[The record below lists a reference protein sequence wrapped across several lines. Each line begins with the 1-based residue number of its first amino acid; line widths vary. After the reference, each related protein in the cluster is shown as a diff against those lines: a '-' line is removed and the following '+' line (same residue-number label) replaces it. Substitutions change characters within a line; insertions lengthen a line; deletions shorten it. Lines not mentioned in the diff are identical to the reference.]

1 MMFVIPTWIVVVRA
15 DPKNEVYRVPETK
28 LNDFLEVLTFN
39 KREFIVQK
47 QQEQPGVTQVV
58 SD

>member
-1 MMFVIPTWIVVVRA
+1 MMFVIPTWLVVVRGE
-15 DPKNEVYRVPETK
+15 PKNEVYRVPETK

-47 QQEQPGVTQVV
+47 EAQQQAQVV
-58 SD
+58 SS